1 MFQRGWIILGL
12 IALAVVISLI
22 MGGDPEQAGR
32 LQEMRRNVAFTG
44 ESRELVLLL
53 LAFGIG
59 GFIVYLAIT
68 RRRG

>member
-1 MFQRGWIILGL
+1 VFRSGWIILGL
-12 IALAVVISLI
+12 ITLAVVISLI

-44 ESRELVLLL
+44 ETRELVLLL

-59 GFIVYLAIT
+59 GFIIYLTVT
-68 RRRG
+68 RR

>member
-12 IALAVVISLI
+12 IALAVVISLV

-44 ESRELVLLL
+44 EGRELVLLL

-59 GFIVYLAIT
+59 GFIVYLAVT
-68 RRRG
+68 RR

>member
-12 IALAVVISLI
+12 IALAVVISLV

-44 ESRELVLLL
+44 ESRDLVLLL

-59 GFIVYLAIT
+59 GFILYLTLT
-68 RRRG
+68 RR

>member
-1 MFQRGWIILGL
+1 MFPRGWIILGL
-12 IALAVVISLI
+12 ITLAVVISLV

-44 ESRELVLLL
+44 ESRDLVLLL

-59 GFIVYLAIT
+59 GFILYLTLT
-68 RRRG
+68 RR

>member
-1 MFQRGWIILGL
+1 MGVLGWIILGL
-12 IALAVVISLI
+12 ITLAVVISLV

-44 ESRELVLLL
+44 ESRDLVLLL

-59 GFIVYLAIT
+59 GFILYLTLT
-68 RRRG
+68 RR

>member
-12 IALAVVISLI
+12 ITLAVVISLV

-44 ESRELVLLL
+44 ESRDLVLLL

-59 GFIVYLAIT
+59 GFILYLALT
-68 RRRG
+68 RR

>member
-1 MFQRGWIILGL
+1 
-12 IALAVVISLI
+12 VVISLI

-59 GFIVYLAIT
+59 GFIVYLAMT
-68 RRRG
+68 RR

>member
-12 IALAVVISLI
+12 IALAVVISLV

-59 GFIVYLAIT
+59 GFIVYLAMT
-68 RRRG
+68 RR

>member
-12 IALAVVISLI
+12 ITLAVVISLV

-44 ESRELVLLL
+44 ESRDLVLLL

-59 GFIVYLAIT
+59 GFILYLTLT
-68 RRRG
+68 RR

>member
-1 MFQRGWIILGL
+1 MFQKGWIILGL
-12 IALAVVISLI
+12 ITLAVVISLV

-44 ESRELVLLL
+44 ESRDLVLLL

-59 GFIVYLAIT
+59 GFILYLTLT
-68 RRRG
+68 RR

>member
-12 IALAVVISLI
+12 ITLAVVISLV

-32 LQEMRRNVAFTG
+32 LQEMRRNEAFTG
-44 ESRELVLLL
+44 ESRDLVLLL

-59 GFIVYLAIT
+59 GFILYLTLT
-68 RRRG
+68 RR

>member
-12 IALAVVISLI
+12 ITLAVVISLV

-44 ESRELVLLL
+44 EGRELVLLL

-59 GFIVYLAIT
+59 GFIVYLAVT
-68 RRRG
+68 RR

>member
-59 GFIVYLAIT
+59 GFIVYLAMT
-68 RRRG
+68 RR